1 MTPGTVD
8 AFVSKLCLAA
18 GLLLLA
24 LWAEVVSHG

>member
-18 GLLLLA
+18 GLLVLA
-24 LWAEVVSHG
+24 LWVEVVNL